1 MEKHEQLEK
10 WVDRQMATAALPT
23 DWPDPAAGRRHLDER
38 ITRGTSRPHRVTLW
52 AVATAVVFVT
62 VLALPATRAV
72 AQRLWDQV
80 VLGRIQVLLTDYEGH
95 GAAASFL
102 SPVLQIR
109 PDAHPVP
116 SLDDATRLAGFSPH
130 LPRPEVFAVLP
141 SYSVTGIAS
150 ARLQL
155 RRPAIR
161 YLVAR
166 TGGSASE
173 VPDSWNGVDLE
184 VRVGPVI
191 IADYDGILLLQ
202 SRPFE
207 LIKPADFD
215 LELFYRLAFRA
226 LGMSERDASALGADL
241 ALSPA
246 LLTFM
251 PKEERDLV
259 HEFKTNTGTGYMIEE
274 VYGPGK
280 IAAMWSGSDRVY
292 ALFPATGEV
301 SRGFVITVADS
312 LE

>member
-1 MEKHEQLEK
+1 MEKHEQLEE
-10 WVDRQMATAALPT
+10 WIDRRMAGAAVPAE
-23 DWPDPAAGRRHLDER
+23 WPDAAAGRRR
-38 ITRGTSRPHRVTLW
+38 
-52 AVATAVVFVT
+52 
-62 VLALPATRAV
+62 LALRVVRPRRIMLWTVASAAVLVAIFALPPAHGL

-80 VLGRIQVLLTDYEGH
+80 VLGRIQVMLTDYEGH

-102 SPVLQIR
+102 SPVMQIR

-116 SLDDATRLAGFSPH
+116 SLDDAVRLAGFSPR
-130 LPRPEVFAVLP
+130 LPGPGVFAILP
-141 SYSVTGIAS
+141 SYSVTDVAS

-161 YLVAR
+161 YLVAQA
-166 TGGSASE
+166 GGSASD

-191 IADYDGILLLQ
+191 IADYNGILLLQ

-215 LELFYRLAFRA
+215 LKLFYRLAFQA
-226 LGMSERDASALGADL
+226 LGMSESDASALGANF
-241 ALSPA
+241 AISPA

-251 PKEERDLV
+251 PREESDLV
-259 HEFKTNTGTGYMIEE
+259 HAFKTKAGTGFMIEE

-280 IAAMWSGSDRVY
+280 IAAVWSSSDRIY
-292 ALFPATGEV
+292 ALFPSTGEV
-301 SRGFVITVADS
+301 SREFVIAVANAVD
-312 LE
+312 

>member
-1 MEKHEQLEK
+1 MEKHEQLEE
-10 WVDRQMATAALPT
+10 WVDRRMATAALPT
-23 DWPDPAAGRRHLDER
+23 DWPDAAAGRRHLDQR
-38 ITRGTSRPHRVTLW
+38 VTSRPHRMTQW
-52 AVATAVVFVT
+52 AVATAAVFVML
-62 VLALPATRAV
+62 LAFPPTRAV

-80 VLGRIQVLLTDYEGH
+80 VLGRIQVMLTDYEGH

-102 SPVLQIR
+102 SPVMQIR

-116 SLDDATRLAGFSPH
+116 SLDDATRLAGFSPR
-130 LPRPEVFAVLP
+130 LPRPDVFAMLP
-141 SYSVTGIAS
+141 SYSVTDIAS

-166 TGGSASE
+166 AGGSASE
-173 VPDSWNGVDLE
+173 VPDSWNDVDLE

-226 LGMSERDASALGADL
+226 LGMSESDAWALGVDL
-241 ALSPA
+241 AISPA

-251 PKEERDLV
+251 PKEESDLV
-259 HEFKTNTGTGYMIEE
+259 HEFKTNTGTGFMIEE
-274 VYGPGK
+274 VYGRGK
-280 IAAMWSGSDRVY
+280 IAALWSGSDRVY
-292 ALFPATGEV
+292 ALFPVTGEV
-301 SRGFVITVADS
+301 SKEFVITVANS
-312 LE
+312 VE